1 MKKNGWNYVCTLL
14 GVVLLATG
22 LVLLKTI
29 AEPQGTMLSLPY
41 ICIGLG
47 CGLFGGGMG
56 SILGNRM
63 LKKHPDIR
71 KQKEI
76 EEKDERNRTIA
87 DRSKSRAYDMMVFVF
102 GALMVA
108 FTLMGVE
115 VQVILLLVFAYLFVV
130 FYGIWHRCKL
140 EKEL

>member
-29 AEPQGTMLSLPY
+29 AEPQGIMLSLPY

-63 LKKHPDIR
+63 LKKHPNIR

-108 FTLMGVE
+108 FALMGVE

>member
-29 AEPQGTMLSLPY
+29 AEPQGIMLSLPY

-63 LKKHPDIR
+63 LKKHPNIR

-108 FTLMGVE
+108 FALMGVE
-115 VQVILLLVFAYLFVV
+115 VQAILLLVFAYLFVV

>member
-1 MKKNGWNYVCTLL
+1 MKKNGWNIGMALL
-14 GVVLLATG
+14 GIVLLATG
-22 LVLLKTI
+22 LILLKTVG
-29 AEPQGTMLSLPY
+29 EPEGILLPLPY
-41 ICIGLG
+41 ICIGVG

-56 SILGNRM
+56 SILGNRA
-63 LKKHPDIR
+63 LKNHPEIR

-76 EEKDERNRTIA
+76 EEKDERNRTISERA
-87 DRSKSRAYDMMVFVF
+87 KSRAYDMMVFVF

-108 FTLMGVE
+108 FALMNVE